1 MPDDKKLVDYLKWV
15 TADLHET
22 RRRLEEAEAGRHE
35 PVAIVGL
42 ACRFPG
48 GIDSPEDLW
57 RLVEA
62 GQDAIGPFPEDRGW
76 DVAALAG
83 EGRGAS
89 ATLEGG
95 FLPDVGGFDAAFFGV
110 SPREAVAMD
119 PQQRLLL
126 ELSWEAFER
135 AGIDPLA
142 LRGSRTGVFAGTDG
156 QDYGNLVLRSA
167 EDVDGHA
174 GTGLAASALAGR
186 VNYTLGLEGPA
197 VTVDTACSSALVAM
211 HLAAQA
217 LRSGECT
224 LALAGGVT
232 VMSTALRFAGFTRQ
246 GALAADGRCKAF
258 ADAAD
263 GTGWSEGIG
272 LLVLEKLSDARH
284 NGHHVLA
291 VLRGS
296 AVNSDGASNGFTA
309 PNGPSQQRVI
319 TQALAGAGLSTSDI
333 DVVEAHGTGTTLGD
347 PIEAQALLATY
358 GRDRE
363 TPVLLGSVKSN
374 LGHTQAAAG
383 AAGVLKMVL
392 AMRHGIAPKTL
403 NVDKPSSHV
412 DWTAGRARIL
422 TEAVEWPDTG
432 RPRRAGVSSFGVSG
446 TNAHVILEQAAEP
459 AEAPAT
465 PLRTAAALPW
475 PVSAKSEAAL
485 RAQVERVRECAGS
498 PVDIG
503 RSLTARSALDH
514 RAVLLA
520 RPGTTDRP
528 EVATGVA
535 GNPAVGVVFSGQGA
549 QRPGMGRELAAAFP
563 VFAEALAEICG
574 LLDPLLPGSLK
585 DVLWGGDQAALNET
599 GWAQPALFAVEVAL
613 FRLWESW
620 GLKPAAVAGHSVGE
634 IAAAHVAGVLSL
646 ADAARMVAARAHLMQ
661 ALPAGGAMVAL
672 PATEAE
678 VAPLLAPH
686 GEQVAIAAL
695 NAPGAVVVAGAEPA
709 VAAVAGQVERWGR
722 RTKRLPVSHAFHSPL
737 MEPMLAP
744 FRSAL
749 AGIDLREPSVPL
761 VSTLTGRPVTGEVS
775 DVDYWVRHVREPVRF
790 ADGVLALLDAG
801 VGTLLEI
808 GPGHTLTSMMSQT
821 LADTGRPAT
830 VVPALR
836 EAPEEAAAVTALGQ
850 VWAAGAEVG
859 LDRCYADLGG
869 RTVPVPTYPFQHR
882 RFWPTP
888 SARTGEA
895 TDWGL
900 ISAGHP
906 LLSASV
912 GLADDHG
919 VLLTGSV
926 STVTHPWLADHQ
938 VGGTVLFPGTGFL
951 ELAVRAADQ
960 VGCARVEELTLSVPL
975 VLGRS
980 DTVSL
985 QVVVSRADTAGHR
998 DVRIYSRPAGDA
1010 TRAWTEHASGV
1021 LAPEPVPADRT
1032 STPWPPAGAEPVDF
1046 TDFYARM
1053 AATGLVYGPA
1063 FQGLRSVWRA
1073 GDDLYA
1079 EVELPGDTAADGGFG
1094 IHPALLDAAL
1104 QANVSP
1110 ERSGGRLPFSW
1121 NGVSL
1126 HASGARQLRAHWHQD
1141 GEAVTLAATD
1151 VAGNPVLSVRSL
1163 RLRSATAPAATGAR
1177 DGLLHLGWPEQPVPA
1192 ATGHR
1197 WSVLRHDVFG
1207 LATALGAPTADTPAL
1222 LAVSRPDWA
1231 VFQVGGGG
1239 AAAVHEVTAQVLDV
1253 IQDWVAR
1260 PELTGTRLVV
1270 VTRGA
1275 VAVPGSTLTDLAAS
1289 AAWGLVRTAQ
1299 SEHPDRFVL
1308 LDIDDRPESLAAL
1321 PGLGGLLTDEP
1332 QVAVRGG
1339 VARVARLA
1347 RLAEAPSLVPPA
1359 GPWVVERTDGELRA
1373 VPGPAEVPTG
1383 EQEVRLRLTAA
1394 ALGRSG
1400 PVKVA
1405 GVVTEAG
1412 TGVSGVAVG
1421 DRVTTTVS
1429 GEVGTAP
1436 LVVAASSLAPVA
1448 PGVTDAGALRVGAPL
1463 FDLRQAPAA
1472 LAQHD
1477 YAVFTLP
1484 PVWDREATVL
1494 VTGGTGG
1501 LAAHL
1506 ARHLVAQG
1514 QRHVLLAGRRGAAAA
1529 GAAELRAELGE
1540 AVSFAAC
1547 DVSDFEA
1554 VRKLVSDLRLT
1565 AVVHAAGVLD
1575 DGVLESMTPERLD
1588 TVFAPKADAAWN
1600 LHRAT
1605 EGRPLAAFV
1614 LYSSIAGI
1622 LGGSGQSNYAAAN
1635 TFLDALAAYRRQ
1647 QGLPATSIA
1656 WGPWAA
1662 SSGMTSTLSA
1672 TDRRRAAAGAASMID
1687 PEQGMTLFD
1696 AAVAT
1701 IEPLLVALPAGTA
1714 RAQGPVPSV
1723 LRTLVPAPRRSAA
1736 AAGAAAGPSLID
1748 RLRGLEPGGRV
1759 ALLCSVVVEHAARAL
1774 GHTDAAA
1781 VDVDTQF
1788 VEAGFDSLIAVQL
1801 RNSLAEAAGLRLPA
1815 TVIFD
1820 NPTPARLAGWLA
1832 AELTAGG
1839 AFSGSGGGAGLG
1851 GAAVHDTVG
1860 HLFFES
1866 LRAGKLQAGMD
1877 MLKAVA
1883 AVRPTFDAPAELA
1896 ELPSPLT
1903 LSEGPDGPRL
1913 ICISSP
1919 VVVGGVHQYARIAA
1933 QFQGSRTVRSL
1944 PLIGF
1949 DRNEPLPASAA
1960 AAARVVAESVLEAA
1974 DGEPF
1979 VIVGHSS
1986 GGVLAL
1992 AAAGLLENTWG
2003 IRAAGVVML
2012 DTLSLRHS
2020 GDDST
2025 DYMGMAEDL
2034 MTTIQSETTTIEAAR
2049 LTGMAS
2055 WLNKLPAMADYRTT
2069 VPKILVRCGEEG
2081 SEAPPEQRAL
2091 VDGTDTIR
2099 TVQSNHFALSQE
2111 DAPLTAAIIGEW
2123 LAELPSLAPAP

>member
-95 FLPDVGGFDAAFFGV
+95 FLHDVGGFDAAFFGV

-272 LLVLEKLSDARH
+272 VLVLEKLSDARR

-319 TQALAGAGLSTSDI
+319 TQALASAGLSTSDI

-383 AAGVLKMVL
+383 VAGVIKMVL
-392 AMRHGIAPKTL
+392 AMRHGLAPKTL

-412 DWTAGRARIL
+412 DWTAGRAELL
-422 TEAVEWPDTG
+422 TEAVAWPDTG

-446 TNAHVILEQAAEP
+446 TNAHVILEQADEP
-459 AEAPAT
+459 AEVSAT
-465 PLRTAAALPW
+465 PRRTATALPW

-485 RAQVERVRECAGS
+485 RAQIDRVRECTGS
-498 PVDIG
+498 AVDIG
-503 RSLTARSALDH
+503 RSLAARSALEH

-520 RPGTTDRP
+520 RPDTTDRP

-535 GNPAVGVVFSGQGA
+535 GNAGVGVVFSGQGA
-549 QRPGMGRELAAAFP
+549 QRLGMGRELAAAFP

-574 LLDPLLPGSLK
+574 HLDPLLPGPLK
-585 DVLWGGDQAALNET
+585 DVLWGGDEAALNET

-646 ADAARMVAARAHLMQ
+646 ADAARMVAARARLMQ

-678 VAPLLAPH
+678 VAPLLVPH
-686 GEQVAIAAL
+686 GGQVAIAAL
-695 NAPGAVVVAGAEPA
+695 NAPGAVVVAGTEAA
-709 VAAVAGQVERWGR
+709 VTAVAGQVEAWGR

-737 MEPMLAP
+737 VEPMLAE

-749 AGIDLREPSVPL
+749 AGIDLHEPAVPL
-761 VSTLTGRPVTGEVS
+761 VSTLTGRAVTGEVG
-775 DVDYWVRHVREPVRF
+775 DVEYWVRHVREPVRF

-821 LADTGRPAT
+821 LADTGRAAT

-850 VWAAGAEVG
+850 AWAAGAEVD

-869 RTVPVPTYPFQHR
+869 RTVPLPTYPFQHR
-882 RFWPTP
+882 RFWPSP
-888 SARTGEA
+888 SARTGDA
-895 TDWGL
+895 ADWGL
-900 ISAGHP
+900 IGAGHP
-906 LLSASV
+906 LLRASV

-926 STVTHPWLADHQ
+926 STATHPWLADHQ

-951 ELAVRAADQ
+951 ELAIRAADQ

-975 VLGRS
+975 VLGRT

-985 QVVVSRADTAGHR
+985 QVVVGRADGAGHR
-998 DVRIYSRPAGDA
+998 DVRICSRPAGDA

-1021 LAPEPVPADRT
+1021 LAPEPVAAAPAA
-1032 STPWPPAGAEPVDF
+1032 TPWPPPGAEPVDF

-1073 GDDLYA
+1073 GDDVYA
-1079 EVELPGDTAADGGFG
+1079 DVELPVDSAADGEFG

-1121 NGVSL
+1121 TGVSL

-1141 GEAVTLAATD
+1141 GETVTLAATD
-1151 VAGNPVLSVRSL
+1151 VAGQPVLSVRSL
-1163 RLRSATAPAATGAR
+1163 LLRSATAPAATGAR

-1197 WSVLRHDVFG
+1197 WSVLRDDVFG
-1207 LATALGAPTADTPAL
+1207 LAAALGAPTADTAAL

-1231 VFQVGGGG
+1231 VFQVGGGT
-1239 AAAVHEVTAQVLDV
+1239 AAVHEVTAQVLEV
-1253 IQDWVAR
+1253 LQDWVSR
-1260 PELTGTRLVV
+1260 PDLAGTRLVV

-1275 VAVPGSTLTDLAAS
+1275 VAVPGSTLADLAAS
-1289 AAWGLVRTAQ
+1289 AVWGLVRTAQ

-1308 LDIDDRPESLAAL
+1308 LDIDDRPETIAAL
-1321 PGLGGLLTDEP
+1321 PGLGALLADEP

-1359 GPWVVERTDGELRA
+1359 GPWVVERADGELRA
-1373 VPGPAEVPTG
+1373 VPAPAEEPTG
-1383 EQEVRLRLTAA
+1383 EREVRLRLTAA

-1400 PVKVA
+1400 PVKVT

-1412 TGVSGVAVG
+1412 AEVSGVAVG

-1429 GEVGTAP
+1429 GEIGTAP

-1463 FDLRQAPAA
+1463 FDLRQAPEA
-1472 LAQHD
+1472 LARHD

-1484 PVWDREATVL
+1484 PLWDREATVL

-1514 QRHVLLAGRRGAAAA
+1514 QRHVLLVSRRGDAAVGA
-1529 GAAELRAELGE
+1529 GELRAELGD

-1554 VRKLVSDLRLT
+1554 VRKLVSGVRLT

-1575 DGVLESMTPERLD
+1575 DGVLESMTSERLG
-1588 TVFAPKADAAWN
+1588 TVLAPKADAAWN

-1647 QGLPATSIA
+1647 QGLPTTSIA

-1662 SSGMTSTLSA
+1662 SGMTSTLSA
-1672 TDRRRAAAGAASMID
+1672 ADRRRAAAGAASMID
-1687 PEQGMTLFD
+1687 PEQGMALFD

-1723 LRTLVPAPRRSAA
+1723 LRALVPAPRRSAA
-1736 AAGAAAGPSLID
+1736 AAGAAATGPSLTD
-1748 RLRGLEPGGRV
+1748 RLRGLEPDDRV
-1759 ALLCSVVVEHAARAL
+1759 ALLRSVVVEHAARAL
-1774 GHTDAAA
+1774 GHTDPAA

-1788 VEAGFDSLIAVQL
+1788 MDAGFDSLIAVQL

-1815 TVIFD
+1815 TVIFE

-1832 AELTAGG
+1832 AELAAGG
-1839 AFSGSGGGAGLG
+1839 AFAGGGLG
-1851 GAAVHDTVG
+1851 GAPVHDTVG

-1883 AVRPTFDAPAELA
+1883 AVRPTFDAPAELE
-1896 ELPSPLT
+1896 ELPAPLT
-1903 LSEGPDGPRL
+1903 LSEGPAGPRL

-1933 QFQGSRTVRSL
+1933 QFQGVRTVRSL

-1949 DRNEPLPASAA
+1949 AQGEPLPATAS

-1974 DGEPF
+1974 DGQPF

-2012 DTLSLRHS
+2012 DTLSLRHA

-2025 DYMGMAEDL
+2025 DYMGMAEDM
-2034 MTTIQSETTTIEAAR
+2034 MTTIRSETTTIEAAR
-2049 LTGMAS
+2049 LSGMAS

-2111 DAPLTAAIIGEW
+2111 HAPLTAAIIGEW
-2123 LAELPSLAPAP
+2123 LEQLPALAPAP